1 MVNLAAEIAAVLPG
15 MRAQAETLMTDTV
28 RVERGGGDP
37 DPLTGLPVL
46 ETVYEGR
53 GKVQSFRAYE
63 SSRELGGA
71 TVTQGRRE
79 VHVPWDAG
87 PFEIGDVVTVVES
100 VSSNLVGFRAR
111 VAFPD
116 EKTHQTAQRL
126 LVDQ

>member
-1 MVNLAAEIAAVLPG
+1 MNLADEIRAALPG
-15 MRAQAETLMTDTV
+15 MRRHAESLMTDVV
-28 RVERGGGDP
+28 RVERGVGEP
-37 DPLTGLPVL
+37 DPLTGLPAAFEV
-46 ETVYEGR
+46 VYEGP

-63 SSRELGGA
+63 SSREVGGG

-79 VHVPWDAG
+79 VHVPWHAG
-87 PFEIGDVVTVVES
+87 PFEVGDVASVVES
-100 VSSNLVGFRAR
+100 ASSNLVGFRAR

>member
-1 MVNLAAEIAAVLPG
+1 MNIADEIRGALPG
-15 MRAQAETLMTDTV
+15 MRRHAVSLMTDVV
-28 RVERGGGDP
+28 RVERGGGEP

-46 ETVYEGR
+46 EVVYEGP

-63 SSRELGGA
+63 SSRELGGG

-100 VSSNLVGFRAR
+100 ASSNLVGFRAR